1 MSLNEPVLE
10 RLRASW
16 RAAQVAGPASPSM
29 NSPKLQSGAKVLQE
43 LETGLTQ
50 HHAQYWKTRNSWAS
64 QPRSSG
70 SLSVPVSMRCECAD
84 TAWFR

>member
-16 RAAQVAGPASPSM
+16 SAAQVAGPASPSM

-43 LETGLTQ
+43 LATGLT
-50 HHAQYWKTRNSWAS
+50 
-64 QPRSSG
+64 
-70 SLSVPVSMRCECAD
+70 
-84 TAWFR
+84 